1 MQLEQIDF
9 TVGAWMFPAIVND
22 DFGGLDKHD
31 IRNVDSLYQ
40 TAKDAAPQGFA
51 FAHFADSGDELD
63 EFGLCEISGLRGP
76 VGRLI
81 AVYLPQ

>member
-1 MQLEQIDF
+1 MQIEQIDF

-22 DFGGLDKHD
+22 DFGGLDKQD
-31 IRNVDSLYQ
+31 IEDVETLFAE
-40 TAKDAAPQGFA
+40 AKASAPEGFA
-51 FAHFADSGDELD
+51 FSHFADSGDELE
-63 EFGLCEISGLRGP
+63 EFGLCEISGLRGS